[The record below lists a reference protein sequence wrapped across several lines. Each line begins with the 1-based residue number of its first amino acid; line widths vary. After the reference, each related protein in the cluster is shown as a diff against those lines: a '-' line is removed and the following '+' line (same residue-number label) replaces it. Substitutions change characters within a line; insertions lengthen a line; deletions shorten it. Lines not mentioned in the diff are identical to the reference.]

1 MASTNPHGLTD
12 KQLKFCNEYLLDFNA
27 TRAAIAAG
35 YAESSAAESGC
46 ENLIKSNVIDYLKG
60 RQDKLAIKHN
70 ITLDKVVK
78 EYSKI
83 AFHDIR
89 KCFDENGDLIPIID
103 LDEDTAGAIAGM
115 EIYEEKSNKGEETFT
130 TGKTKKIKILD
141 KRAALDSLCKV
152 LGYNEAE
159 RHEISG
165 KDGEAIKNE
174 HRFIIQDMSEGGE
187 KPI

>member
-12 KQLKFCNEYLLDFNA
+12 KQLKFCNEYLLGFNA

-35 YAESSAAESGC
+35 YSENSAHDIGS
-46 ENLIKSNVIDYLKG
+46 ENLRKPEIQNYLKVK
-60 RQDKLAIKHN
+60 QDKLAIKHD

-89 KCFDENGDLIPIID
+89 KCFDESGDLIPIHE

-115 EIYEEKSNKGEETFT
+115 EVYEEKGAAGDETFT
-130 TGKTKKIKILD
+130 SAKTKKIKILD

-159 RHEISG
+159 KHELTG
-165 KDGEAIKNE
+165 KDGDAIKNE
-174 HRFIIQDMSEGGE
+174 HRFIIQDMSDGSET
-187 KPI
+187 KL